1 MQLYLNFHDHII
13 FVSCNE
19 DAVCKKLEEEFHF
32 FVVQEA
38 SHVETTIDLNL
49 APLPEIPPTKAHK
62 IHETCI
68 VYEIGSRRYLDYQGE
83 ALTIWDKMEDSVRIF
98 SLNTDRLYELG
109 FLSIH
114 SILGQNLDKKGLCR
128 IHAMAVSL
136 GSANAVVMLPSKG
149 GKSTLLTHLLE
160 NPEVKIVSDDM
171 PLIDTSGFVHAFPS
185 KISMTSVPLD
195 GPLSQLKWTEFKRA
209 FYPVK
214 WTAGLSQL
222 ENRIERQSFHK
233 KTLLMAGFR
242 LSQGQSIL
250 TPVPKWKMI
259 TPMLEHMIMGF
270 GLPQIL
276 EMFLHFNFL
285 DVFKLGLHACVRAFC
300 AIQLV
305 RKSQCY
311 YLYLGPD
318 KAYNAQLILDQLYE
332 HQS

>member
-1 MQLYLNFHDHII
+1 MRLYLNFHDHII
-13 FVSCNE
+13 LVSCNE

-32 FVVQEA
+32 FVVSEA
-38 SHVETTIDLNL
+38 THVETTIDLYL
-49 APLPEIPPTKAHK
+49 EAVPEIPATKAHK

-83 ALTIWDKMEDSVRIF
+83 ALTIWDRMEDSVRIY
-98 SLNTDRLYELG
+98 SLNQDRLYELG

-114 SILGQNLDKKGLCR
+114 SLLGQNLDKKGLCR
-128 IHAMAVSL
+128 VHAMAVSL

-149 GKSTLLTHLLE
+149 GKSTLLTNLLE
-160 NPEVKIVSDDM
+160 NPEVKIISDDM

-185 KISMTSVPLD
+185 KISMNVPPAT
-195 GPLSQLKWTEFKRA
+195 GPLSQLKWQEYKRA

-222 ENRIERQSFHK
+222 EARIERQSFHK
-233 KTLLMAGFR
+233 KTLLIAGYR
-242 LSQGQSIL
+242 LSQGNSIL
-250 TPVPKWKMI
+250 TPVPRWKMI
-259 TPMLEHMIMGF
+259 SPLMEHMVMGF

-276 EMFLHFNFL
+276 EMFLNFNFL
-285 DVFKLGLHACVRAFC
+285 DIFKLGFHACVRSFC

-305 RKSQCY
+305 RKSECY
-311 YLYLGPD
+311 HLYLGPD

-332 HQS
+332 QQS